1 MILKERYHYIK
12 RIAALQIAVMMM
24 LSIVAC
30 MEPTG
35 GVTEES
41 KITIRFE
48 WWGTDNRNE
57 YTQELLDLYTKLHPN
72 IVFEANPTG
81 WDGYFDRLSTQ
92 AATGAMPDIVQM
104 DYMYLN
110 TYSKNNSLADM
121 TKYIEDGTIDTSN
134 IGVDVMNMGV
144 VDGELTGMVC
154 STTTMAVGYNM
165 SVLNDAGVN
174 LPTKDWTW
182 EDFVNMSAEVTK
194 VTEKAGAVVSSGAV
208 GNTTLLNYWVRQHG
222 EQLYSDDGTELG
234 FTDESIIAGYLDL
247 WNNMINNNLYPDP
260 DEFAQI
266 ESLGQSGGPVATGE
280 AAFCFDWDNYATS
293 VAEYNDTI
301 GMITPPL
308 AEGSDNQALWVKP
321 GQLLSISEK
330 STVKKE
336 AAEFINWFIN
346 SEEANYIIN
355 AERGIPVSSKIR
367 DVLLESGNLS
377 KQQAEMFHYTEKEKN
392 LIGTVV
398 APEPC
403 GIMEINKLFMNAG
416 NSVFHGQQTAQEA
429 AREFMEA
436 ANKVLAKNKPKKYK

>member
-1 MILKERYHYIK
+1 MKLKRMV
-12 RIAALQIAVMMM
+12 ALQIAVVMM

-30 MEPTG
+30 MEPKG
-35 GVTEES
+35 GSTQES
-41 KITIRFE
+41 KITIRIE

-81 WDGYFDRLSTQ
+81 WDGYFDRLSMQ

-110 TYSKNNSLADM
+110 TYSKNNSLADL
-121 TKYIEDGTIDTSN
+121 TEYIEDGTIDTSE
-134 IGVDVMNMGV
+134 IEVDVLNMGV

-154 STTTMAVGYNM
+154 STTTMAVGYNVD
-165 SVLNDAGVN
+165 VLQDAGVS
-174 LPTKDWTW
+174 LPTRNWTW
-182 EDFVNMSAEVTK
+182 TDFVNMSAEVTK
-194 VTEKAGAVVSSGAV
+194 VTGKAGAVVSSGAV

-234 FTDESIIAGYLDL
+234 LTDESIIADYLEL

-293 VAEYNDTI
+293 VADYNDSI
-301 GMITPPL
+301 EMVTPPL
-308 AEGSDNQALWVKP
+308 AETSDNQALWVKP
-321 GQLLSISEK
+321 GQLLSVSEK

-355 AERGIPVSSKIR
+355 AERGMPVSSKIR

-377 KQQAEMFHYTEKEKN
+377 KQQVEMFHYTEKEKD
-392 LIGTVV
+392 LIGSIVP
-398 APEPC
+398 PEPC
-403 GIMEINKLFMNAG
+403 GITEINKLFMNAG
-416 NSVFHGQQTAQEA
+416 NSVFYGQKTAQEA
-429 AREFMEA
+429 AREFIEA
-436 ANKVLAKNKPKKYK
+436 ANEVLAKNKPKKYK